1 MDNGE
6 HGAVHCLVVRHVMTQ
21 AKNIGDGNATIL
33 RHMVEGLIAPEL
45 KAQSLH
51 PATIIAVRVRECQ
64 IQTSYF
70 KIFLY
75 NPDNKHL
82 YN

>member
-33 RHMVEGLIAPEL
+33 RHMVEGLIAPDL
-45 KAQSLH
+45 KMEASPSIQT
-51 PATIIAVRVRECQ
+51 ATIIAVRVRECQ

-70 KIFLY
+70 KIFI
-75 NPDNKHL
+75 
-82 YN
+82 